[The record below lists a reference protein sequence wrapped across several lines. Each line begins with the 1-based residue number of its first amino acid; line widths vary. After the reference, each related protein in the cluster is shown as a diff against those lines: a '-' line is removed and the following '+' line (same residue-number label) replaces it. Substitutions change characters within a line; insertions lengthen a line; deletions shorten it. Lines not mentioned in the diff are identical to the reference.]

1 MFTYGYVSTAGKRAR
16 AADRIAVLAVTP
28 HPDAATYLVREVTE
42 SQLTAMF
49 AAWRS
54 DIDSVPF
61 AHEPETETIVQML
74 LTVDEPGL

>member
-1 MFTYGYVSTAGKRAR
+1 M
-16 AADRIAVLAVTP
+16 
-28 HPDAATYLVREVTE
+28 EVTE

-61 AHEPETETIVQML
+61 AHEPESETIVQML